1 MQAAEFITDLIPP
14 LKLSDRAS
22 LALAWMEEIRTAV
35 LPVVDQGQFL
45 GFVRDEVIVDLDDLG
60 LTISEIEFDDHEC
73 KVFGDQHV
81 YEILKAGAEFESN
94 AVAIVD
100 REGIYQ
106 GVVTIEDSLTAFAES
121 LSIQA
126 TGSVLVLSMDMT
138 DYTLSEIARLI
149 ETENGKILSSII
161 SNDPLDSSKIKVT
174 LKIDQPE
181 LRHIKAT
188 LERFGYKII
197 DHYQEETGVSS
208 EEDRI
213 GNLLRFLD
221 I

>member
-1 MQAAEFITDLIPP
+1 MQASEFITDFIPP
-14 LKLSDRAS
+14 LKLSDKVS

-35 LPVVDQGQFL
+35 LPVVDQGKFL
-45 GFVRDEVIVDLDDLG
+45 GFVRDEVILDLNDLG
-60 LTISEIEFDDHEC
+60 LTIAEIELDGLDC
-73 KVFGDQHV
+73 KVYGDQHV
-81 YEILKAGAEFESN
+81 YEILKAGAENGFN
-94 AVAIVD
+94 AVAILN
-100 REGIYQ
+100 REDIYQ

-126 TGSVLVLSMDMT
+126 TGSVLVLSMEMT
-138 DYTLSEIARLI
+138 DYSLSEIARLV

-161 SNDPLDSSKIKVT
+161 SSDPLDSSKIKLT

-197 DHYQEETGVSS
+197 DHFEEEAGISS